1 MGYCSEL
8 NLELQYEK
16 DQLDRSYPSP
26 EKQIVWRIEDL
37 KSRLIE
43 LGMVCPSDEI
53 VCGYDDISRASSV
66 EYSLPECLNSIK
78 DVLIALAVAYRKLHD
93 LEVHMFCQEIR
104 TVKEKEYRFQ
114 KHQCNLSTYPEA

>member
-1 MGYCSEL
+1 MVYFSEL
-8 NLELQYEK
+8 SLELQYEK

-26 EKQIVWRIEDL
+26 EQQIVWRIEDL
-37 KSRLIE
+37 KRRLIE

-93 LEVHMFCQEIR
+93 LEGHTFCQENR
-104 TVKEKEYRFQ
+104 TAKEKVYRFQ
-114 KHQCNLSTYPEA
+114 KHQCNLSIYPAA